1 MNSYFERNQAQI
13 TSQLSPHA
21 NFLSQKMQTK
31 VKVWVNLVVRPK
43 QMAVTQIDFRPA
55 TDIPTQG
62 TQMVHDAQQCGRE
75 SYLNLGGNHN
85 TQNDIVNIMQR
96 QNDIKTL
103 LVQRNVSSALPIRN
117 IHVFY

>member
-1 MNSYFERNQAQI
+1 
-13 TSQLSPHA
+13 
-21 NFLSQKMQTK
+21 
-31 VKVWVNLVVRPK
+31 
-43 QMAVTQIDFRPA
+43 
-55 TDIPTQG
+55 
-62 TQMVHDAQQCGRE
+62 MVHDAQQWGPE
-75 SYLNLGGNHN
+75 SYLNLGGKHN